1 MAKACEALSAGFTAS
16 FFIALSVIAPSQT
29 AARTETVATVPSPR
43 IVRGYVDGR
52 FGQLHYA
59 MSTPSLPPSQR
70 RQPLILLHQ
79 TANSLAEF
87 GPLISTMGQDR
98 VTIAFDTPG
107 YGGSDAPLSRPR
119 IEDYAEAIADG
130 LKALGYSD
138 RQPVDVM
145 GNHTAAFVATAL
157 ANQHPKMVRRMALV
171 GVFVVSDEELAS
183 YRNRLKFPASSAE
196 VFHTFCEWLPRL
208 EANYTQLGAP
218 DDDWG
223 YMRADSLL
231 SGRLIRSREYG
242 HAAAYEYAG
251 RVRAELPKVRQP
263 VLLMAVTDKIGEATK
278 RSASLFQNATLLDL
292 PHITAGTGV
301 DGLFLSQTAEV
312 AAVLRKYLDRDGVGN
327 AKPK

>member
-1 MAKACEALSAGFTAS
+1 MARASDALSASLTAAL
-16 FFIALSVIAPSQT
+16 FIALSMIAPSQS
-29 AARTETVATVPSPR
+29 AARAETVATAPSPR
-43 IVRGYVDGR
+43 IMRGYVDAR

-59 MSTPSLPPSQR
+59 MSTPALPPSQR
-70 RQPLILLHQ
+70 RQPLVLLHQ

-87 GPLISTMGQDR
+87 GPLIGAMGQDR

-107 YGGSDAPLSRPR
+107 YGGSDAPLSQPR

-138 RQPVDVM
+138 RKPVDVM
-145 GNHTAAFVATAL
+145 GNHTGAFVATAL

-171 GVFVVSDEELAS
+171 GVFVVPDEELAM
-183 YRNRLKFPASSAE
+183 YRDRLKHPASSAE
-196 VFHTFCEWLPRL
+196 VFHTFCDWLPRL
-208 EANYTQLGAP
+208 EANYTKIGAP

-242 HAAAYEYAG
+242 HTAAYEYAG
-251 RVRAELPKVRQP
+251 RVRPELRKIRQP

-278 RSASLFQNATLLDL
+278 QSAPFFQNATLLDL

-301 DGLFLSQTAEV
+301 DGLFLSQTADV
-312 AAVLRKYLDRDGVGN
+312 AAVLRNYLDRDGVGN
-327 AKPK
+327 GKPN